1 MESIFDFWL
10 DIYKNQEAWETCIGL
25 LKVRKRISLRKL
37 IESEGLKGKSKKWA
51 IKVETLHNYVPNSL
65 SVEKLNDPMWK

>member
-10 DIYKNQEAWETCIGL
+10 DIYKNQEDWETCIGL
-25 LKVRKRISLRKL
+25 LKVRKRIPLTNL
-37 IESEGLKGKSKKWA
+37 IKNETLKGNSRKWA

-65 SVEKLNDPMWK
+65 EIQKHNEPMWK